1 MSAVASTPPATRTI
15 ASLPGPRTLP
25 LIGNLH
31 QFDARRSHQIF
42 ESMAR
47 KYGPAF
53 KFKLG
58 PHQLVV
64 LADAEAAM
72 KVLRDR
78 PNEFTRSRVTRP
90 IFEELG
96 VQGLFAAEGD
106 DWRRQRPIIMRT
118 LDPGHLKRFFPTVV
132 TACERLLRRWQATG
146 GGAVEVRD
154 DLTRFTVDIICSLAF
169 GSDVATL
176 DQHDPDPLQKHL
188 DRIFSGINRRMF
200 APFPFWRYYK
210 TAADRDLEKSKV
222 VVFQAV
228 EGYIANARVR

>member
-78 PNEFTRSRVTRP
+78 PNEFTRSRVTRWATKLNQV
-90 IFEELG
+90 ITMDGCIQIL
-96 VQGLFAAEGD
+96 
-106 DWRRQRPIIMRT
+106 RCSRPT
-118 LDPGHLKRFFPTVV
+118 SP
-132 TACERLLRRWQATG
+132 A
-146 GGAVEVRD
+146 
-154 DLTRFTVDIICSLAF
+154 
-169 GSDVATL
+169 
-176 DQHDPDPLQKHL
+176 
-188 DRIFSGINRRMF
+188 
-200 APFPFWRYYK
+200 
-210 TAADRDLEKSKV
+210 
-222 VVFQAV
+222 
-228 EGYIANARVR
+228 